1 MILSFSLGN
10 PCLKHMAQ
18 PSSDCL
24 FASCLRGASLTLYLA
39 KTVGCE
45 VLCVGGFFSLSSVKA
60 ISILMT

>member
-45 VLCVGGFFSLSSVKA
+45 VLCVGVFFL
-60 ISILMT
+60 